1 MANRNVAGMGFTPVS
16 TLGNSPAISGQS
28 KYKIDNG
35 NATNIFLG
43 TQVQTAAGY
52 VTVGAVNSKT
62 IGVFNGCF
70 YTAAN
75 TQKPTFSNMY
85 IASTA
90 TDQNTDIDAFVND
103 NPWQNYEIST
113 DAAVT
118 QAGFM
123 ETYQSNAVAGNT
135 VTGRASHTLNIGA
148 TSATASQWRLL
159 RVAEDPEN
167 EDITAAYAKVIVVQ
181 NLCEFVTPS

>member
-16 TLGNSPAISGQS
+16 TLGNTPATSGQS

-70 YTAAN
+70 FTAAS

-85 IASTA
+85 VASTA
-90 TDQNTDIDAFVND
+90 TDNNGDIDVFVND
-103 NPWQNYEIST
+103 NPFQNY
-113 DAAVT
+113 AVT
-118 QAGFM
+118 ASLATPQAAFM
-123 ETYQSNAVAGNT
+123 ETYQSSAVAGST
-135 VTGRASHTLNIGA
+135 VTGRSSQTLDIGN
-148 TSATASQWRLL
+148 TSATGSQWRLL
-159 RVAEDPEN
+159 RQAEDVEN
-167 EDITAAYAKVIVVQ
+167 EDILVAFGKVIVVQ

>member
-16 TLGNSPAISGQS
+16 VLGNGPATSGQS

-35 NATNIFLG
+35 NGTNIFLG

-70 YTAAN
+70 FTAAS

-85 IASTA
+85 VANTA
-90 TDQNTDIDAFVND
+90 TNNNF
-103 NPWQNYEIST
+103 ELL
-113 DAAVT
+113 
-118 QAGFM
+118 
-123 ETYQSNAVAGNT
+123 TYYTNKQKNKQTNKEYS
-135 VTGRASHTLNIGA
+135 
-148 TSATASQWRLL
+148 
-159 RVAEDPEN
+159 
-167 EDITAAYAKVIVVQ
+167 
-181 NLCEFVTPS
+181 

>member
-16 TLGNSPAISGQS
+16 VLGNGPATSGQS

-70 YTAAN
+70 FTAAN

-85 IASTA
+85 NASTA
-90 TDQNTDIDAFVND
+90 TDNNGDIDVFVND
-103 NPWQNYEIST
+103 NPFQNYEVST

-123 ETYQSNAVAGNT
+123 ETYQSNAVAGSL
-135 VTGRASHTLNIGA
+135 VTGRSTTTLNIGA

-159 RVAEDPEN
+159 RVAEDVEN
-167 EDITAAYAKVIVVQ
+167 EDILVAFAKVIVVQ

>member
-1 MANRNVAGMGFTPVS
+1 MANIDTAGSGITPVS
-16 TLGNSPAISGQS
+16 LLGNGHEKSVQS

-35 NATNIFLG
+35 NATNIFSG

-70 YTAAN
+70 FTAAN

-85 IASTA
+85 VASTA
-90 TDQNTDIDAFVND
+90 TDDNTDVDAFVND
-103 NPWQNYEIST
+103 NPFQNYEISAN
-113 DAAVT
+113 AAT
-118 QAGFM
+118 PQAAFM
-123 ETYQSNAVAGNT
+123 QTYQSSAVAGST
-135 VTGRASHTLNIGA
+135 VTGRSSQTLDIGN

-159 RVAEDPEN
+159 RQAEDVEN
-167 EDITAAYAKVIVVQ
+167 EDILLAFGKVVVVQ

>member
-1 MANRNVAGMGFTPVS
+1 MANRDTAGTGFTPVS
-16 TLGNSPAISGQS
+16 TLGNTPATSGQS

-35 NATNIFLG
+35 NATNIYLG

-52 VTVGAVNSKT
+52 VTVGTASSKT

-75 TQKPTFSNMY
+75 TQKPTWSNVY

-90 TDQNTDIDAFVND
+90 TDGSGDIDAFVND
-103 NPWQNYEIST
+103 NPFQNYEIAT

-123 ETYQSNAVAGNT
+123 ETYDSNAVAGST
-135 VTGRASHTLNIGA
+135 VTGRSSQTLDIGT
-148 TSATASQWRLL
+148 TSATSKQWRLI

-167 EDITAAYAKVIVVQ
+167 EDITAAFAKVIVVQ

>member
-1 MANRNVAGMGFTPVS
+1 MANRDTAGTGFTPVS
-16 TLGNSPAISGQS
+16 TLGNTPATSGQS

-35 NATNIFLG
+35 NATNIFSG

-70 YTAAN
+70 FTAAN

-85 IASTA
+85 VASTA
-90 TDQNTDIDAFVND
+90 TDNNTDVDAFVND
-103 NPWQNYEIST
+103 NPFQNYEISAN
-113 DAAVT
+113 AAT
-118 QAGFM
+118 PQAAFM
-123 ETYQSNAVAGNT
+123 QTYQSSAVAGST
-135 VTGRASHTLNIGA
+135 VTGRSSQTLDIGN

-159 RVAEDPEN
+159 RQAEDVEN
-167 EDITAAYAKVIVVQ
+167 EDILVAFGKVVVVQ

>member
-1 MANRNVAGMGFTPVS
+1 MANRNAAGMGFTPVS
-16 TLGNSPAISGQS
+16 VLGNGPATSGQS

-52 VTVGAVNSKT
+52 VTVGTASSKT

-75 TQKPTFSNMY
+75 TQKPTWSNVY

-90 TDQNTDIDAFVND
+90 TDLNGDIDAFVND
-103 NPWQNYEIST
+103 NPFQNYEIAT

-123 ETYQSNAVAGNT
+123 ETYDSNAVGGST
-135 VTGRASHTLNIGA
+135 VTGRSSQTLDIGTTHA
-148 TSATASQWRLL
+148 TSEQWRLI

-167 EDITAAYAKVIVVQ
+167 EDITAAFAKVIVVQ

>member
-1 MANRNVAGMGFTPVS
+1 MANRDTAGSGFTPVS
-16 TLGNSPAISGQS
+16 VLGNGPATSGQS

-70 YTAAN
+70 FTAAN

-85 IASTA
+85 IANTA
-90 TDQNTDIDAFVND
+90 TDNSTDVDVFVND
-103 NPWQNYEIST
+103 NPFQNYEVSASLAT
-113 DAAVT
+113 A
-118 QAGFM
+118 QATFM
-123 ETYQSNAVAGNT
+123 ETYRSSAVAGSL
-135 VTGRASHTLNIGA
+135 VTGRSTQTLDIAA
-148 TSATASQWRLL
+148 TTATASQWRLL
-159 RVAEDPEN
+159 RQAEDVEN
-167 EDITAAYAKVIVVQ
+167 EDILQPFGKVIVVQ

>member
-1 MANRNVAGMGFTPVS
+1 MANRDTAGSGFTPVS
-16 TLGNSPAISGQS
+16 VLGNGPATSGQS

-35 NATNIFLG
+35 NGTNIFLG
-43 TQVQTAAGY
+43 THVQTAAGY

-70 YTAAN
+70 FTAAN

-85 IASTA
+85 NANTA
-90 TDQNTDIDAFVND
+90 TDNNGDIDVFVND
-103 NPWQNYEIST
+103 NPFQNYEVST

-123 ETYQSNAVAGNT
+123 ETYQSNAVAGSL
-135 VTGRASHTLNIGA
+135 VTGRSTTTLNIGA

-159 RVAEDPEN
+159 RLAEDVEN
-167 EDITAAYAKVIVVQ
+167 EDILVPFAKVIVVQ

>member
-1 MANRNVAGMGFTPVS
+1 MANRDTAGTGFTPVS
-16 TLGNSPAISGQS
+16 TLGNTPATSGQS

-85 IASTA
+85 VANTA
-90 TDQNTDIDAFVND
+90 TDLNTDIDAFVND
-103 NPWQNYEIST
+103 NPFQNYAVSAN
-113 DAAVT
+113 AAT
-118 QAGFM
+118 AQAAFM
-123 ETYQSNAVAGNT
+123 QTYQSSAVAGST
-135 VTGRASHTLNIGA
+135 VTGRSSQTLDIGN

-159 RVAEDPEN
+159 RQAEDPEN
-167 EDITAAYAKVIVVQ
+167 EDLTVAFGTVVVVQ

>member
-16 TLGNSPAISGQS
+16 TLGNTPATAGQS

-52 VTVGAVNSKT
+52 MTVGAVNSKT

-85 IASTA
+85 VANTA
-90 TDQNTDIDAFVND
+90 TDLNTDIDAFVND
-103 NPWQNYEIST
+103 NPFQNYAVSASLAT
-113 DAAVT
+113 PQAA
-118 QAGFM
+118 FM
-123 ETYQSNAVAGNT
+123 ETYQSSAVAGNT
-135 VTGRASHTLNIGA
+135 VTGRSSQTLDIGN

-159 RVAEDPEN
+159 RQAEDPEN
-167 EDITAAYAKVIVVQ
+167 EDLTVPFGTVVVVQ

>member
-16 TLGNSPAISGQS
+16 TLGNAPATSGQS

-90 TDQNTDIDAFVND
+90 TDLNQDIDAFVND
-103 NPWQNYEIST
+103 NPFQNYAVSAN
-113 DAAVT
+113 DAT
-118 QAGFM
+118 PQAAFM
-123 ETYQSNAVAGNT
+123 ETYQSSAVAGST
-135 VTGRASHTLNIGA
+135 VTGRSSQTLDIGN

-159 RVAEDPEN
+159 RSAEDPEN
-167 EDITAAYAKVIVVQ
+167 EDLTVAFGTVVVVQ

>member
-16 TLGNSPAISGQS
+16 TLGNAPAVSGQS

-35 NATNIFLG
+35 NATNIYLG

-52 VTVGAVNSKT
+52 VTVGTASSKT

-75 TQKPTFSNMY
+75 TQKPTWSNVY

-90 TDQNTDIDAFVND
+90 TDNNTDIDAFVND
-103 NPWQNYEIST
+103 NPFQNYEIAT
-113 DAAVT
+113 DD
-118 QAGFM
+118 
-123 ETYQSNAVAGNT
+123 AVAQLDLWKLTT
-135 VTGRASHTLNIGA
+135 VM
-148 TSATASQWRLL
+148 LL
-159 RVAEDPEN
+159 QEVQLREDHL
-167 EDITAAYAKVIVVQ
+167 KH
-181 NLCEFVTPS
+181 

>member
-16 TLGNSPAISGQS
+16 VLGNGPATSGQS

-52 VTVGAVNSKT
+52 MTVGAANSKT

-70 YTAAN
+70 FTAAN

-85 IASTA
+85 IANTA
-90 TDQNTDIDAFVND
+90 TDLNQDIDAFVND
-103 NPWQNYEIST
+103 NPFQNYEIST
-113 DAAVT
+113 DATVA

-123 ETYQSNAVAGNT
+123 ETYQSNAVAGNL
-135 VTGRASHTLNIGA
+135 VTGRSTQTLNIGA
-148 TSATASQWRLL
+148 YISNS
-159 RVAEDPEN
+159 
-167 EDITAAYAKVIVVQ
+167 ITMETIKSSRR
-181 NLCEFVTPS
+181 P

>member
-16 TLGNSPAISGQS
+16 TLGNSPAVSGQS

-85 IASTA
+85 IANTV

-103 NPWQNYEIST
+103 NPFQNYEIST
-113 DAAVT
+113 DATVA

-123 ETYQSNAVAGNT
+123 ETYRSNAVAGNISNWKIIT
-135 VTGRASHTLNIGA
+135 NIRYRCNN
-148 TSATASQWRLL
+148 SDS
-159 RVAEDPEN
+159 
-167 EDITAAYAKVIVVQ
+167 ITMETIKSSRR
-181 NLCEFVTPS
+181 P

>member
-85 IASTA
+85 IANTA
-90 TDQNTDIDAFVND
+90 TDLNQDIDVFVND

-123 ETYQSNAVAGNT
+123 ETYQSSAVAGNT
-135 VTGRASHTLNIGA
+135 VTGRSSQTLNIGN

-167 EDITAAYAKVIVVQ
+167 EDITVAFAKVLVVQ

>member
-1 MANRNVAGMGFTPVS
+1 MANRNVAGMGFTPAS

-85 IASTA
+85 IANTA
-90 TDQNTDIDAFVND
+90 TDLNPDIDVFVND

-113 DAAVT
+113 NALVT

-123 ETYQSNAVAGNT
+123 ETYQSSAVAGNT
-135 VTGRASHTLNIGA
+135 VTGRSSQTLDIGS

-167 EDITAAYAKVIVVQ
+167 EDITVAFAKVIVVQ

>member
-16 TLGNSPAISGQS
+16 TLGNAPAVSGQS

-70 YTAAN
+70 FTAAN
-75 TQKPTFSNMY
+75 TQKPTFSNVY
-85 IASTA
+85 LANTA
-90 TDQNTDIDAFVND
+90 TDGNTDIDAFVND
-103 NPWQNYEIST
+103 NPFQNYEIAT
-113 DAAVT
+113 DAAVA

-123 ETYQSNAVAGNT
+123 ETYQSNAVAGST
-135 VTGRASHTLNIGA
+135 ITGRSSQTLNIGA
-148 TSATASQWRLL
+148 TSAVASQWRLL

-167 EDITAAYAKVIVVQ
+167 EDITAAFAKVIVVQ

>member
-1 MANRNVAGMGFTPVS
+1 MANRDTAGSGFTPVS
-16 TLGNSPAISGQS
+16 VLGNGPATSGQS

-70 YTAAN
+70 FTAAN

-85 IASTA
+85 IANTA
-90 TDQNTDIDAFVND
+90 TDLNQDIDAFVND
-103 NPWQNYEIST
+103 NPFQNYEIST
-113 DAAVT
+113 DATVA

-123 ETYQSNAVAGNT
+123 ETYRSNVVAGNI
-135 VTGRASHTLNIGA
+135 VTGRSSQTLDIGA
-148 TSATASQWRLL
+148 TTATASQWRLL
-159 RVAEDPEN
+159 RQAADVEN
-167 EDITAAYAKVIVVQ
+167 EDILVAFGKVIVVQ

>member
-1 MANRNVAGMGFTPVS
+1 
-16 TLGNSPAISGQS
+16 
-28 KYKIDNG
+28 
-35 NATNIFLG
+35 
-43 TQVQTAAGY
+43 
-52 VTVGAVNSKT
+52 
-62 IGVFNGCF
+62 
-70 YTAAN
+70 
-75 TQKPTFSNMY
+75 MY

-123 ETYQSNAVAGNT
+123 ETYQSNAIAGNT

-167 EDITAAYAKVIVVQ
+167 EDLTVAFAKVIVVQ

>member
-16 TLGNSPAISGQS
+16 VLGNGPATSGQS

-35 NATNIFLG
+35 NLTNIFLG

-70 YTAAN
+70 FTAAN

-85 IASTA
+85 IANTA
-90 TDQNTDIDAFVND
+90 TDNSTDVDCFVND
-103 NPWQNYEIST
+103 NPFQNYEVSA
-113 DAAVT
+113 DAAT
-118 QAGFM
+118 PQAAFM
-123 ETYQSNAVAGNT
+123 ETYRSNAVAGSL
-135 VTGRASHTLNIGA
+135 VTGRSTQTLDIGA
-148 TSATASQWRLL
+148 TTATASQWRLL
-159 RVAEDPEN
+159 RQAEDVEN
-167 EDITAAYAKVIVVQ
+167 EDILVAFGKVIVVQ